1 MAFHLNTKHLVCYVV
16 LASLGLVALAA
27 RAEDQQFPLVAA
39 KECRPRRGLPNFL
52 ARSRTPGA
60 VVKVAFLGGSI
71 TEQPGWRPKS
81 RAYFQRTYPQAKFTE
96 INAAIGGTGSDLGVY
111 RLKHDVLDGKP
122 DLLFVEFATNDGGAP
137 PLQIQ
142 KCMEGIVRQTWKS
155 LPECD
160 ICFVY
165 TLVESAAGP
174 MLEGKFQRTASV
186 MERVAEHYGIP
197 SIHMAMDVARLA
209 KEGKLLWTAP
219 LPRSDA
225 EKTRLGDKLAF
236 AADGVHPYPE
246 TGHELYLQAIVRSF
260 KSIADV
266 SQAVAP
272 HTLKSPLVT
281 GNYEDARMVPIQ
293 EARLSNGFVSLD
305 LKTDKTFKYFATR
318 LSNLYRGAH
327 PGDTITFKFKGTSAA
342 IYDVIG
348 PDSGQVLVTLDDSPP
363 RLISR
368 FDAYCLYYRLAV
380 LPIGSDLPDVPHTVK
395 VEIHPDQPDRMK
407 LLGERARNLD
417 RPERFRGTSFY
428 PGAILIVGEL
438 LK

>member
-1 MAFHLNTKHLVCYVV
+1 MAFHVNTKHLVCSVV
-16 LASLGLVALAA
+16 LALLGLVALAA

-39 KECRPRRGLPNFL
+39 KECRPRGGVPNFL
-52 ARSRTPGA
+52 ARARTPGA
-60 VVKVAFLGGSI
+60 VVKVAYLGGSI

-81 RAYFQRTYPQAKFTE
+81 LAYFQRTYPAANFTE

-137 PLQIQ
+137 SLQIQ

-160 ICFVY
+160 ICFV
-165 TLVESAAGP
+165 
-174 MLEGKFQRTASV
+174 
-186 MERVAEHYGIP
+186 
-197 SIHMAMDVARLA
+197 
-209 KEGKLLWTAP
+209 
-219 LPRSDA
+219 
-225 EKTRLGDKLAF
+225 
-236 AADGVHPYPE
+236 
-246 TGHELYLQAIVRSF
+246 LQAIVRSF

-272 HTLKSPLVT
+272 HTLESPLVT

-293 EARLSNGFVSLD
+293 EARLSHGFVSLD

-348 PDSGQVLVTLDDSPP
+348 PDSGQVLVTLDDRPP

-368 FDAYCLYYRLAV
+368 FDSFCLYYRLAV
-380 LPIGSDLPDVPHTVK
+380 LPVGSDLPDIPHTVK

-428 PGAILIVGEL
+428 PGAILIVGKL